1 MFFFILENPR
11 NDRVTKKE
19 ISAGRD
25 ILDNHNYIL
34 QVYTS
39 MVIVIGTREG

>member
-25 ILDNHNYIL
+25 ILDNHNIL